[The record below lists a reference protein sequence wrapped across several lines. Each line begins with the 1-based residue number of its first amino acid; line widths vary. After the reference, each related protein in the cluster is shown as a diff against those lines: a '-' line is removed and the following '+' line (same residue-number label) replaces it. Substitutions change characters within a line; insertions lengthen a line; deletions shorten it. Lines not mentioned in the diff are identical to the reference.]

1 LIVTADEAL
10 DDEGEITVALPG
22 GEISPASVVGRDSTT
37 DVALLRV
44 DRTNPPSVTLES
56 ASVAA
61 GALVCAVGSQQG
73 ASIAA
78 FGAVS
83 FVARANEGADVAL
96 VPSHSG
102 EKTAEQDA
110 ALTPREIQVLNLLAE
125 GASNKSI
132 ARRLGISVHTV
143 KFHVASL
150 LDKFEA
156 IGRTD
161 AVTQAVRLGMIQ
173 L

>member
-1 LIVTADEAL
+1 LTRD
-10 DDEGEITVALPG
+10 TVAQRIVLAIRVDDPALAHRLELLLAGVPGLRLAQGSEVPDVAVISTHG
-22 GEISPASVVGRDSTT
+22 GER
-37 DVALLRV
+37 
-44 DRTNPPSVTLES
+44 S
-56 ASVAA
+56 A
-61 GALVCAVGSQQG
+61 
-73 ASIAA
+73 
-78 FGAVS
+78 
-83 FVARANEGADVAL
+83 E
-96 VPSHSG
+96 P
-102 EKTAEQDA
+102 DA
-110 ALTPREIQVLNLLAE
+110 ALTPREIQVLRLLAE

-161 AVTQAVRLGMIQ
+161 AVTHAVRLGLIQ

>member
-1 LIVTADEAL
+1 MTSEVVSESIVLAIRVDDPILADRLTAVL
-10 DDEGEITVALPG
+10 SGGPG
-22 GEISPASVVGRDSTT
+22 LRLARVNEVG
-37 DVALLRV
+37 DVAV
-44 DRTNPPSVTLES
+44 VS
-56 ASVAA
+56 
-61 GALVCAVGSQQG
+61 SQRE
-73 ASIAA
+73 A
-78 FGAVS
+78 
-83 FVARANEGADVAL
+83 
-96 VPSHSG
+96 P
-102 EKTAEQDA
+102 EQDA
-110 ALTPREIQVLNLLAE
+110 ALTPREIQVLSLLAE

-161 AVTQAVRLGMIQ
+161 AVAHALRLGVIE

>member
-1 LIVTADEAL
+1 LTSEVVLDPIVVAIKVDDPTLADRL
-10 DDEGEITVALPG
+10 T
-22 GEISPASVVGRDSTT
+22 
-37 DVALLRV
+37 ALLSDVPGLRLARV
-44 DRTNPPSVTLES
+44 
-56 ASVAA
+56 
-61 GALVCAVGSQQG
+61 
-73 ASIAA
+73 
-78 FGAVS
+78 
-83 FVARANEGADVAL
+83 NEPADVA
-96 VPSHSG
+96 VFPSHTA
-102 EKTAEQDA
+102 EKPAEQDA
-110 ALTPREIQVLNLLAE
+110 ALTPREIQVLSLLAE

-161 AVTQAVRLGMIQ
+161 AVTQAVRLGVIQ

>member
-1 LIVTADEAL
+1 LTGESAVELIVLAIKVDDPTLADRL
-10 DDEGEITVALPG
+10 T
-22 GEISPASVVGRDSTT
+22 
-37 DVALLRV
+37 ALLSDVPGLR
-44 DRTNPPSVTLES
+44 L
-56 ASVAA
+56 
-61 GALVCAVGSQQG
+61 
-73 ASIAA
+73 
-78 FGAVS
+78 
-83 FVARANEGADVAL
+83 ARANEHADVAIL
-96 VPSHSG
+96 SSHAA
-102 EKTAEQDA
+102 EKPVEPDA
-110 ALTPREIQVLNLLAE
+110 ALTPREIQVLTLLAE

-161 AVTQAVRLGMIQ
+161 AVAQAVRLGVIQ